1 MSISNKGTMTRKTFH
16 DAGVLYLPK
25 EGERA
30 TTTNIEG
37 IKVIAFHNKI
47 VMECL
52 QFGKE
57 PKSQTINVNS
67 DEGKVF
73 LIKSNEDTFHTVL
86 QSKSKYYPI
95 KDLLL
100 KHGFVG
106 EKENKYL
113 PGFRD
118 LIQASKQHESD
129 DTSVYIMHEENFAAS
144 FIRNSTEESFR
155 PLYYYTNAK
164 VELSFLEQKIGNF
177 LARKFPCQK
186 PVQPVSRI
194 SAFFSS
200 IGFGSTTSATQH

>member
-1 MSISNKGTMTRKTFH
+1 MSISNNGTTTKKNFH

-30 TTTNIEG
+30 TITNIEG
-37 IKVIAFHNKI
+37 IKIIAFHNKI
-47 VMECL
+47 VMESL
-52 QFGKE
+52 NFGKA
-57 PKSQTINVNS
+57 PNSQTLEVKTDDN
-67 DEGKVF
+67 KVF

-113 PGFRD
+113 HGFRD
-118 LIQASKQHESD
+118 LIQASKQHEND
-129 DTSVYIMHEENFAAS
+129 DTSVYIMHEENFAVS
-144 FIRNSTEESFR
+144 FIRNSNEESFR

-164 VELSFLEQKIGNF
+164 VELEFLDKKIGNF

-186 PVQPVSRI
+186 PVKPSSKF
-194 SAFFSS
+194 SAFLSS
-200 IGFGSTTSATQH
+200 IGFGSTSSAPQH

>member
-1 MSISNKGTMTRKTFH
+1 MSISNNGTTTRKNFH

-52 QFGKE
+52 NFGKA
-57 PKSQTINVNS
+57 PSSQTVSVNT
-67 DEGKVF
+67 DHDKVF

-86 QSKSKYYPI
+86 QGKSKYYPI
-95 KDLLL
+95 KDLLW
-100 KHGFVG
+100 KHGFVV

-113 PGFRD
+113 NGFRE
-118 LIQASKQHESD
+118 LIQASKQHEND
-129 DTSVYIMHEENFAAS
+129 DTNVYIMHEENFAAS

-155 PLYYYTNAK
+155 PLYYYTNAR
-164 VELSFLEQKIGNF
+164 VELSFLDKKIGNF

-194 SAFFSS
+194 SAFLSS
-200 IGFGSTTSATQH
+200 IGFGSTTSAPQH